1 MLQISPL
8 IEKFGEAETRAYLQ
22 YRFSKPEHFWEFASI
37 FSDLMIDT
45 VPNFHREVID
55 MVLPIG
61 KYGIGAPR
69 GFAKS
74 TVIGLIFV
82 GWLALNGYR
91 WFMPYIS
98 DTHLQAKLI
107 VGGLKSEIETNEKL
121 QFIYPNIQTKRW
133 GEEGFVVSGLQH
145 DAFILPL
152 GAGMKIR
159 GLKFENHRPDLA
171 VIDDLENL
179 EAVYSA
185 ERRQKLKKWFDYDL
199 EPAMDRYSK
208 HIIYIGTILHYNSL
222 LKQVLDKQEK
232 YTGWNTRKFKA
243 LQDDGTSLWEGRFSG
258 EYLQQIR
265 DNPQHPDYIGSIVF
279 AQEMQN
285 EPQDDQDRIIKLEW
299 MKTYRFAQ
307 KVNEQEAD
315 TDELRK
321 WKFLNTL
328 ERSGGVDVAIS
339 EKETA
344 DYFAMYIYG
353 FEKKTG
359 NEYQLDM
366 FHGREPDINRQ
377 VAIIVD
383 MIEKWKLQSLGIETV
398 AFQKGLYTLVRK
410 ELQVRGIYY
419 CKLIEIKTDKDKIRR
434 ARIHSSA
441 FEGGFVHL
449 RIDHPNYA
457 IIRKELEEFP
467 LGEHDDAFDALMLG
481 RETRA
486 KPKARTFSENPLNSL
501 Q

>member
-1 MLQISPL
+1 MLQIAPL
-8 IEKFGEAETRAYLQ
+8 IETYGEAKTRAYLQ
-22 YRFSKPEHFWEFASI
+22 RRFSRPENFWEFASI
-37 FSDLMIDT
+37 FSDLMLDE
-45 VPNFHREVID
+45 VPDFHRE
-55 MVLPIG
+55 MVDIMMPIG
-61 KYGIGAPR
+61 KYGLGAPR

-74 TVIGLIFV
+74 TIVGLIFV
-82 GWLALNGYR
+82 GWLSLNGYR
-91 WFMPYIS
+91 WFIPYIS

-107 VGGLKSEIETNEKL
+107 VGGLRSEIDTNEKL
-121 QFIYPNIQTKRW
+121 QFIYPNARTKRW
-133 GEEGFVVSGLQH
+133 GEEGFVISGLEH
-145 DAFILPL
+145 DCYILPL

-185 ERRQKLKKWFDYDL
+185 ERRQKLQKWFDYDL

-208 HIIYIGTILHYNSL
+208 HIVYIGTILHYNSL
-222 LKQVLDKQEK
+222 LKQVLEKQDK
-232 YTGWNTRKFKA
+232 YTGWQTKKYKA
-243 LQDDGTSLWEGRFSG
+243 LKDDGTSLWEARFSAD
-258 EYLQQIR
+258 YLKQIR
-265 DNPQHPDYIGSIVF
+265 DNPLHPDYIGSIVF

-285 EPQDDQDRIIKLEW
+285 EPQDDQDRIIKLAW
-299 MKTYRFAQ
+299 MKTYVFAQ
-307 KVNEQEAD
+307 KVNEQVAD
-315 TDELRK
+315 TDDERK

-328 ERSGGVDVAIS
+328 ERTAGVDVAIS

-344 DYFAMYIYG
+344 DYFAMYVYG

-359 NEYQLDM
+359 NEYQLDL
-366 FHGREPDINRQ
+366 FHDRVPDINKQ
-377 VAIIVD
+377 VTIICDKV
-383 MIEKWKLQSLGIETV
+383 EEWRLQSLGIETV
-398 AFQKGLYTLVRK
+398 AFQKGLYNLVRK

-449 RIDHPNYA
+449 RQDHPNYA
-457 IIRKELEEFP
+457 IIKKELEEFP
-467 LGEHDDAFDALMLG
+467 LGAKDDAFDALMLG

-486 KPKARTFSENPLNSL
+486 KPRVRVFSENPLNNI
-501 Q
+501 